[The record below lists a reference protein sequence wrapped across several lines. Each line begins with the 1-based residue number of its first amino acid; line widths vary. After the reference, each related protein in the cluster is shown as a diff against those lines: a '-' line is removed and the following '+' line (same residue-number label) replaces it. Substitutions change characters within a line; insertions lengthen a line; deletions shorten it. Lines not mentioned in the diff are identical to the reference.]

1 MTTYALTPL
10 THPTTTTISIPGSK
24 SYTNRA
30 LLLAAMTQGAT
41 TVKMPLISDDTEAMI
56 DCLQTLGLVIT
67 RTNDS
72 IEVSGDI
79 SMTINQEY
87 TLNARLSGT
96 TIRFL
101 LALACVIPGTQIITG
116 EDGLLLR
123 PISDLVDALRAAGA
137 TITYLN
143 KEGFPPLRVSSS
155 QLTSKDIH
163 VSGAVSSQYVSALLM
178 IAPLTKCRTVIV
190 DGELIS
196 RPYVAMTLDTMREF
210 GVEIVSDDA
219 ASYRIP
225 TNQSYHATSYQVE
238 GDVSS
243 ASYFAAITALTGST
257 VQLTN
262 INPNSAQADM
272 AFMHMLE
279 TMGSTFTYGENSITI
294 QGGHGLI
301 KPANVNMETC
311 PDQAMTMAVLL
322 AFANGTS
329 TISGVRSLRVKETER
344 VVAIEQE
351 LAKMGII
358 TSSTNDVLTIH
369 GGSPRPAT
377 IDTYGDHR
385 MAMAFAVAGSKLD
398 GMCINNPEVVSK
410 TFPNF
415 WEKLQEMGVGL
426 KLMQPNI
433 ALIGMRGSG
442 KTTVAKILGQKLGC
456 EVLEIDEI
464 IAKRIG
470 MSIPELVAKEGWEA
484 FRDQE
489 ATVTAEAAQGNGTI
503 ISTGGGVV
511 LRPENIA
518 QLKSKSVVICL
529 QASTNILEQRIGSG
543 ANRPALTNQQ
553 SLAAELKQVVSER
566 QKLYERA
573 ADHMI
578 ETSSKTPETVAQ
590 EIIKFIKEQRI

>member
-1 MTTYALTPL
+1 MTYMLTPPA
-10 THPTTTTISIPGSK
+10 HPSNVTIAIPGSK

-30 LLLAAMTQGAT
+30 LLLAAMTPGNVTLKA
-41 TVKMPLISDDTEAMI
+41 PLFSDDTEAMI

-225 TNQSYHATSYQVE
+225 TNQSYHTTSYQVE

-272 AFMHMLE
+272 DFIHMLE
-279 TMGSTFTYGENSITI
+279 TMESAFTYGENSITI

-398 GMCINNPEVVSK
+398 GMRINNPEVVSK

-426 KLMQPNI
+426 KLIQPNI

-489 ATVTAEAAQGNGTI
+489 ATVTAEAAQGNGTV

-543 ANRPALTNQQ
+543 ANRPALTKQQ
-553 SLAAELKQVVSER
+553 SLAAELKQVASER

>member
-1 MTTYALTPL
+1 MLTPL
-10 THPTTTTISIPGSK
+10 THPSNATIAIPGSK

-30 LLLAAMTQGAT
+30 LLLAAVTPGIVTLKA
-41 TVKMPLISDDTEAMI
+41 PLFSDDTEAMI
-56 DCLQTLGLVIT
+56 DCLQTLGLGIARTATTIT
-67 RTNDS
+67 VADT
-72 IEVSGDI
+72 I
-79 SMTINQEY
+79 SAVANQEY

-101 LALACVIPGTQIITG
+101 LALACITPGTQIITG
-116 EDGLLLR
+116 EHGLLLR
-123 PISDLVDALRAAGA
+123 PIGDLVDALRAAGA
-137 TITYLN
+137 AITYLD

-155 QLTSKDIH
+155 QLTNGDIH
-163 VSGAVSSQYVSALLM
+163 VNGAVSSQYVSALLM
-178 IAPLTKCRTVIV
+178 IAPLAKCRAVII

-196 RPYVAMTLDTMREF
+196 KPYVAMTLDTMGQF
-210 GVEIVSDDA
+210 GVKIVSNDA
-219 ASYRIP
+219 TSYNIP
-225 TNQSYHATSYQVE
+225 LDQNYHATSYQIE

-243 ASYFAAITALTGST
+243 ASYFAAIATLTGST

-262 INPNSAQADM
+262 INPKSAQADM
-272 AFMHMLE
+272 AFIHLLE
-279 TMGSTFTYGENSITI
+279 GMGGRLTYGNNSITI
-294 QGGHGLI
+294 QGNDGVI
-301 KPANVNMETC
+301 QPANVNMETC
-311 PDQAMTMAVLL
+311 PDQAMTMAILL

-329 TISGVRSLRVKETER
+329 TISGIRSLRVKETER
-344 VVAIEQE
+344 VVALEQE
-351 LAKMGII
+351 LAKMGIT

-369 GGSPRPAT
+369 GGNPQPAA

-385 MAMAFAVAGSKLD
+385 MAMAFAVAGSKLG
-398 GMCINNPEVVSK
+398 GMRINNPEVVSK

-415 WEKLQEMGVGL
+415 WEKLQEMKVGV
-426 KLMQPNI
+426 KAVQPNI

-442 KTTVAKILGQKLGC
+442 KTTVAKILGQKL
-456 EVLEIDEI
+456 ERAVIEIDEI

-489 ATVTAEAAQGNGTI
+489 AVETAEAVQGNGAI

-518 QLKSKSVVICL
+518 KLKSICTVICL
-529 QASTNILEQRIGSG
+529 QANTDILEQRIGSG

-553 SLAAELKQVVSER
+553 SLAAELKQVANER
-566 QKLYERA
+566 QKLYESA

-578 ETSSKTPETVAQ
+578 ETSNKSPETVAQ
-590 EIIKFIKEQRI
+590 EIINFIKERGI

>member
-225 TNQSYHATSYQVE
+225 TNQSYHTTSYQVE

-272 AFMHMLE
+272 DFIHMLE
-279 TMGSTFTYGENSITI
+279 TMESAFTYGENSITI

-398 GMCINNPEVVSK
+398 GMRINNPEVVSK

-426 KLMQPNI
+426 KLIQPNI

-489 ATVTAEAAQGNGTI
+489 ATVTAEAAQGNGTV

-543 ANRPALTNQQ
+543 ANRPALTKQQ
-553 SLAAELKQVVSER
+553 SLAAELKQVASER

-578 ETSSKTPETVAQ
+578 ETSNKSPETVAE
-590 EIIKFIKEQRI
+590 EIINFIKEQRI

>member
-56 DCLQTLGLVIT
+56 DCLQTLRLVIT

-225 TNQSYHATSYQVE
+225 TNQSYHTTSYQVE

-272 AFMHMLE
+272 DFIHMLE
-279 TMGSTFTYGENSITI
+279 TMESAFTYGENSITI

-398 GMCINNPEVVSK
+398 GMRINNPEVVSK

-426 KLMQPNI
+426 KLIQPNI

>member
-56 DCLQTLGLVIT
+56 DCLQTLGLVIA
-67 RTNDS
+67 RTHNS
-72 IEVSGDI
+72 IEVSGDV
-79 SMTINQEY
+79 SLAINQEY

-225 TNQSYHATSYQVE
+225 TNQSYHTTSYQVE

-272 AFMHMLE
+272 DFIHMLE
-279 TMGSTFTYGENSITI
+279 TMESAFTYGENSITI

-398 GMCINNPEVVSK
+398 GMRINNPEVVSK

-426 KLMQPNI
+426 KLIQPNI

-489 ATVTAEAAQGNGTI
+489 ATVTAEAAQGNGTV

-543 ANRPALTNQQ
+543 ANRPALTKQQ
-553 SLAAELKQVVSER
+553 SLAAELKQVASER

-578 ETSSKTPETVAQ
+578 ETSDKSPETVAE
-590 EIIKFIKEQRI
+590 EIINFIKEQRI